1 MNEAII
7 TRGLVKKYG
16 RHAALNGFTLAV
28 PSGSITGLVGRNG
41 AGKTTWMMTVAG
53 FVIPDAGEVSILGSG
68 PFDARRHGG
77 RFTILPQ
84 DSDLPNEGRV
94 RSLLVGYARLQGM
107 TRKDAAKSAD
117 ELIEVMNL
125 ADKANASIRSL
136 SHGMR
141 KRVMVAQ
148 AFLGHPDVVMLDEPL
163 SGLDPV
169 EAERL
174 RSFLLSLRG
183 KTTLVISSHQLDDIE
198 KLCTHVAFV
207 ADGKVE
213 RMETLRAITSDS
225 GRIAYAL
232 KELPSD
238 LAALEQ
244 ECLGVRL
251 SVGTRFQRVR
261 GCMVGTPLRGVRGR
275 LGETP
280 LPSAPLPSALL
291 PGEKTLVAE
300 FGEGMTVEAVNA
312 ALLPRLVPF
321 GVLAVTPGRS
331 LEEAYLGK

>member
-1 MNEAII
+1 M
-7 TRGLVKKYG
+7 
-16 RHAALNGFTLAV
+16 
-28 PSGSITGLVGRNG
+28 
-41 AGKTTWMMTVAG
+41 
-53 FVIPDAGEVSILGSG
+53 
-68 PFDARRHGG
+68 
-77 RFTILPQ
+77 
-84 DSDLPNEGRV
+84 
-94 RSLLVGYARLQGM
+94 RSLLIGYARLQGM
-107 TRKDAAKSAD
+107 TWKDAAKSAD

-148 AFLGHPDVVMLDEPL
+148 AFLGHPEVVMLDEPL

-225 GRIAYAL
+225 GRIVYAL

-244 ECLGVRL
+244 ECPGVRL
-251 SVGTRFQRVR
+251 VVGDGEHGRVER
-261 GCMVGTPLRGVRGR
+261 VDRVGYGV
-275 LGETP
+275 
-280 LPSAPLPSALL
+280 
-291 PGEKTLVAE
+291 LVAE

-312 ALLPRLVPF
+312 ALLPRLVPL

>member
-7 TRGLVKKYG
+7 TRALVKKYG

-53 FVIPDAGEVSILGSG
+53 FVIPDAGEVSILGRG

-94 RSLLVGYARLQGM
+94 RSLLIGYARLQGM
-107 TRKDAAKSAD
+107 TKKDAAKSAD

-148 AFLGHPDVVMLDEPL
+148 AFLG
-163 SGLDPV
+163 
-169 EAERL
+169 
-174 RSFLLSLRG
+174 
-183 KTTLVISSHQLDDIE
+183 QDDARHLFAPARRHR
-198 KLCTHVAFV
+198 K
-207 ADGKVE
+207 
-213 RMETLRAITSDS
+213 
-225 GRIAYAL
+225 AL
-232 KELPSD
+232 H
-238 LAALEQ
+238 A
-244 ECLGVRL
+244 C
-251 SVGTRFQRVR
+251 RVR
-261 GCMVGTPLRGVRGR
+261 C
-275 LGETP
+275 
-280 LPSAPLPSALL
+280 
-291 PGEKTLVAE
+291 
-300 FGEGMTVEAVNA
+300 
-312 ALLPRLVPF
+312 
-321 GVLAVTPGRS
+321 
-331 LEEAYLGK
+331 

>member
-16 RHAALNGFTLAV
+16 RHAALNGFTLAI
-28 PSGSITGLVGRNG
+28 PSGSVTGLVGRNG

-53 FVIPDAGEVSILGSG
+53 FVIPNAGEVSILGSG
-68 PFDARRHGG
+68 PFDAGRHGG

-125 ADKANASIRSL
+125 ADKANAPIRSL

-148 AFLGHPDVVMLDEPL
+148 AFLGHPDIVMLDEPL

-169 EAERL
+169 EADRL
-174 RSFLLSLRG
+174 RTFLLSLRG
-183 KTTLVISSHQLDDIE
+183 KTTLVVSSHQLDDIE

-225 GRIAYAL
+225 GRIVYAL

-238 LAALEQ
+238 LAALEA
-244 ECLGVRL
+244 ECPGVRL
-251 SVGTRFQRVR
+251 VVGDGEHGRVER
-261 GCMVGTPLRGVRGR
+261 VDRVGHGV
-275 LGETP
+275 
-280 LPSAPLPSALL
+280 
-291 PGEKTLVAE
+291 LVAE

-321 GVLAVTPGRS
+321 GVIAVTPGRS

>member
-7 TRGLVKKYG
+7 TRALVKKYG

-94 RSLLVGYARLQGM
+94 RSLLIGYARLQGM
-107 TRKDAAKSAD
+107 TKKDAAKSAD

-148 AFLGHPDVVMLDEPL
+148 AFLGHPEVVMLDEPL

-225 GRIAYAL
+225 GRIVYAL

-238 LAALEQ
+238 LAAIEQ
-244 ECLGVRL
+244 ECPGVRF
-251 SVGTRFQRVR
+251 SVGASFQDA
-261 GCMVGTPLRGVRGR
+261 RGR
-275 LGETP
+275 HGVPP
-280 LPSAPLPSALL
+280 LPSAPLPS
-291 PGEKTLVAE
+291 EKTLVAE
-300 FGEGMTVEAVNA
+300 FGEGLAVETVNA

-321 GVLAVTPGRS
+321 GVIAVTPGRS
-331 LEEAYLGK
+331 LEEAYLGKRI

>member
-53 FVIPDAGEVSILGSG
+53 FVLPDAGEVGILAGG

-94 RSLLVGYARLQGM
+94 RSLLIGYARLQGM

-225 GRIAYAL
+225 GRIVYAL

-238 LAALEQ
+238 LAAIEA
-244 ECLGVRL
+244 ECPGVRL
-251 SVGTRFQRVR
+251 VVGDGGLGRVER
-261 GCMVGTPLRGVRGR
+261 GACGGDRERGAFAAPRSLRRHRRHPWPLARRGVSREVNPSLLSGR
-275 LGETP
+275 RNSGFGDRP
-280 LPSAPLPSALL
+280 L
-291 PGEKTLVAE
+291 
-300 FGEGMTVEAVNA
+300 
-312 ALLPRLVPF
+312 
-321 GVLAVTPGRS
+321 
-331 LEEAYLGK
+331 

>member
-7 TRGLVKKYG
+7 TRALVKKYG

-53 FVIPDAGEVSILGSG
+53 FVIPDAGEVSILGRG
-68 PFDARRHGG
+68 PFDARR
-77 RFTILPQ
+77 
-84 DSDLPNEGRV
+84 
-94 RSLLVGYARLQGM
+94 RLQGM

-148 AFLGHPDVVMLDEPL
+148 AFLGHPEVVMLDEPL

-183 KTTLVISSHQLDDIE
+183 KTTLVVSSHQLDDIE

-225 GRIAYAL
+225 GRIVYAL

-238 LAALEQ
+238 LAAIEQ
-244 ECLGVRL
+244 ECPGVRF
-251 SVGTRFQRVR
+251 SVGASFQDA
-261 GCMVGTPLRGVRGR
+261 RGR
-275 LGETP
+275 HGVP
-280 LPSAPLPSALL
+280 SLPSAPLPS
-291 PGEKTLVAE
+291 EKTLVAE
-300 FGEGMTVEAVNA
+300 FGEGLAVETVNA

-321 GVLAVTPGRS
+321 GVIAVTPGRS

>member
-7 TRGLVKKYG
+7 TRALVKKYG

-53 FVIPDAGEVSILGSG
+53 FIVPDAGEVSILGSG

-94 RSLLVGYARLQGM
+94 RSLLIGYARLQGM
-107 TRKDAAKSAD
+107 TKKDAAKSAD

-125 ADKANASIRSL
+125 TDKANASIRSL

-148 AFLGHPDVVMLDEPL
+148 AFLGHPEVVMLDEPL

-174 RSFLLSLRG
+174 RTFLLSLRG
-183 KTTLVISSHQLDDIE
+183 KTTLVISSHQLGDIE

-207 ADGKVE
+207 TDGKVE

-225 GRIAYAL
+225 GRIVYAL

-238 LAALEQ
+238 LAAIEQ
-244 ECLGVRL
+244 ECPGVRL
-251 SVGTRFQRVR
+251 QIGERV
-261 GCMVGTPLRGVRGR
+261 
-275 LGETP
+275 
-280 LPSAPLPSALL
+280 
-291 PGEKTLVAE
+291 LVAE
-300 FGEGMTVEAVNA
+300 FGEGLAVETVNA

-321 GVLAVTPGRS
+321 GVIAVTPGRS

>member
-1 MNEAII
+1 
-7 TRGLVKKYG
+7 
-16 RHAALNGFTLAV
+16 
-28 PSGSITGLVGRNG
+28 
-41 AGKTTWMMTVAG
+41 
-53 FVIPDAGEVSILGSG
+53 
-68 PFDARRHGG
+68 
-77 RFTILPQ
+77 
-84 DSDLPNEGRV
+84 
-94 RSLLVGYARLQGM
+94 
-107 TRKDAAKSAD
+107 
-117 ELIEVMNL
+117 MNL
-125 ADKANASIRSL
+125 MDKANASIRSL

-148 AFLGHPDVVMLDEPL
+148 AFLGHPEVVMLDEPL

-225 GRIAYAL
+225 GRIVYAL

-244 ECLGVRL
+244 ECPGVRL
-251 SVGTRFQRVR
+251 QI
-261 GCMVGTPLRGVRGR
+261 
-275 LGETP
+275 GER
-280 LPSAPLPSALL
+280 A
-291 PGEKTLVAE
+291 LVAE
-300 FGEGMTVEAVNA
+300 FGEGLAVETVNA

-321 GVLAVTPGRS
+321 GVIAVTPGRS

>member
-53 FVIPDAGEVSILGSG
+53 FVLPDAGEVSILASG

-94 RSLLVGYARLQGM
+94 RALLIGYARLQGM
-107 TRKDAAKSAD
+107 TKKDAAKSAD

-125 ADKANASIRSL
+125 TDKANASIRSL

-225 GRIAYAL
+225 GRIVYAL

-238 LAALEQ
+238 LAALEA
-244 ECLGVRL
+244 ECPGVRL
-251 SVGTRFQRVR
+251 SVGASFQDA
-261 GCMVGTPLRGVRGR
+261 RGR
-275 LGETP
+275 VGDAP
-280 LPSAPLPSALL
+280 LPSAPLPS
-291 PGEKTLVAE
+291 EKTLVAE
-300 FGEGMTVEAVNA
+300 FGDGLAVETVNA

-321 GVLAVTPGRS
+321 GVIAVTPGRS
-331 LEEAYLGK
+331 LEEAYLGKAKV

>member
-16 RHAALNGFTLAV
+16 RHAALNGFTLAI
-28 PSGSITGLVGRNG
+28 PSGSVTGLVGRNG

-53 FVIPDAGEVSILGSG
+53 FVIPNAGEVSILSSG

-94 RSLLVGYARLQGM
+94 RALLIGYARLQGM

-125 ADKANASIRSL
+125 ADKANAPIRSL

-225 GRIAYAL
+225 GRIVYVL

-251 SVGTRFQRVR
+251 L
-261 GCMVGTPLRGVRGR
+261 VGTPLRGVRGR
-275 LGETP
+275 HGVPP
-280 LPSAPLPSALL
+280 LPSAPLPSAPL
-291 PGEKTLVAE
+291 PSAPLPSEQVLVAE

-312 ALLPRLVPF
+312 ALLSRLVPF
-321 GVLAVTPGRS
+321 GVIAVTPGRS
-331 LEEAYLGK
+331 LEEAYLGKVKV

>member
-1 MNEAII
+1 
-7 TRGLVKKYG
+7 
-16 RHAALNGFTLAV
+16 
-28 PSGSITGLVGRNG
+28 
-41 AGKTTWMMTVAG
+41 
-53 FVIPDAGEVSILGSG
+53 
-68 PFDARRHGG
+68 
-77 RFTILPQ
+77 
-84 DSDLPNEGRV
+84 
-94 RSLLVGYARLQGM
+94 M

-213 RMETLRAITSDS
+213 DS
-225 GRIAYAL
+225 GRIVYAL
-232 KELPSD
+232 KTLPSD
-238 LAALEQ
+238 LAAIEQ
-244 ECLGVRL
+244 ECPGVRF
-251 SVGTRFQRVR
+251 SVGASFQDA
-261 GCMVGTPLRGVRGR
+261 RGR
-275 LGETP
+275 HGVPP
-280 LPSAPLPSALL
+280 LPSTPLLS
-291 PGEKTLVAE
+291 EKTLVAE
-300 FGEGMTVEAVNA
+300 FGEGLAVETVNA

-321 GVLAVTPGRS
+321 GVIAVTPGRS

>member
-53 FVIPDAGEVSILGSG
+53 FVIPDAGEVSILASG

-94 RSLLVGYARLQGM
+94 RSLLIGYARLQGM
-107 TRKDAAKSAD
+107 TKKDAAKSAD

-125 ADKANASIRSL
+125 TDKANASIRSL

-183 KTTLVISSHQLDDIE
+183 KTTLVVSSHQLDDIE

-213 RMETLRAITSDS
+213 RMETLCAITSDS
-225 GRIAYAL
+225 GRIVYAL
-232 KELPSD
+232 KTLPND
-238 LAALEQ
+238 LAVLEQ
-244 ECLGVRL
+244 ECPGVRF
-251 SVGTRFQRVR
+251 SVGASFQDA
-261 GCMVGTPLRGVRGR
+261 RGR
-275 LGETP
+275 HGVPP
-280 LPSAPLPSALL
+280 LPSAPLPS
-291 PGEKTLVAE
+291 EKTLVAE
-300 FGEGMTVEAVNA
+300 FGEGLAVETVNA
-312 ALLPRLVPF
+312 ALLPRLVPL
-321 GVLAVTPGRS
+321 GVIAVTPGRS
-331 LEEAYLGK
+331 LEEAYLGKVKV